1 MVKFFWS
8 RFKPFLFCF
17 VGFQVLSLCGKFVQ
31 SWEGVSLS
39 PLNMAATLGV
49 LALTSVIAFLYMML
63 PYLFYL
69 LFLPARK
76 VNSKLDKIVT
86 SVIFFIFVYA
96 NLFGV
101 VAEQIF
107 WDEFNSAFNFIAVDY
122 LVYTHEVIENIYQ
135 SYPVNALLLA
145 ILIVSLIIFKLSY
158 RFLFS
163 DESDVAFS
171 KRLVGVC
178 CYVLVLVLSYYSVDM
193 TKLEWSSNRFNN
205 EAGKQGTFSLFSAF
219 LKNELDYKTFYP
231 VRDEKANLELLKKKF
246 QAKNVTFLNPDEN
259 IVRKISADKPEI
271 KANVVIVLM
280 ESLSAKYLEM
290 KEPAPD
296 GTLVKLTPNLDKL
309 ATQGLYL
316 SNVYATG
323 TRSVRGIEA
332 LTLAVP
338 PLPGMSIVR
347 RDNNENLRSVG
358 SIFAEK
364 GYENKWLYGGFGYF
378 DNMNYFFA
386 NNGFEVV
393 DRGTWDKGEVSF
405 ANAWGACDDDTYKK
419 LIKEA
424 DESYAKGKPFLSV
437 MLSISNHRPYTYP
450 DENLPLKSGQHKRRG
465 AVLYADYAIGQ
476 FIEEA
481 KTKPWFDNTVF
492 VFVADHTAGAAGK
505 EEINLEGHRIPAII
519 YAPKLIK
526 PQKIDTAVS
535 QMDILPTLLG
545 ILNFDY
551 VSSFW
556 GQDILK
562 PNYESRF
569 FVSNYQ
575 KVGYVKNGTDVIL
588 KPLKDFSFEGKEIS
602 KEEQDKLMA
611 EGIAFYQQADE
622 WETYLP
628 LVPEKAQ

>member
-1 MVKFFWS
+1 M
-8 RFKPFLFCF
+8 
-17 VGFQVLSLCGKFVQ
+17 
-31 SWEGVSLS
+31 
-39 PLNMAATLGV
+39 
-49 LALTSVIAFLYMML
+49 
-63 PYLFYL
+63 
-69 LFLPARK
+69 
-76 VNSKLDKIVT
+76 
-86 SVIFFIFVYA
+86 
-96 NLFGV
+96 
-101 VAEQIF
+101 
-107 WDEFNSAFNFIAVDY
+107 
-122 LVYTHEVIENIYQ
+122 
-135 SYPVNALLLA
+135 
-145 ILIVSLIIFKLSY
+145 
-158 RFLFS
+158 
-163 DESDVAFS
+163 
-171 KRLVGVC
+171 
-178 CYVLVLVLSYYSVDM
+178 
-193 TKLEWSSNRFNN
+193 
-205 EAGKQGTFSLFSAF
+205 
-219 LKNELDYKTFYP
+219 
-231 VRDEKANLELLKKKF
+231 
-246 QAKNVTFLNPDEN
+246 
-259 IVRKISADKPEI
+259 RKISADKTEI

-323 TRSVRGIEA
+323 TRSVRGIES

-405 ANAWGACDDDTYKK
+405 ANAWGACDGDTYKK

>member
-1 MVKFFWS
+1 MVKFFWA

-17 VGFQVLSLCGKFVQ
+17 LGFQVLSLSGKFFQ

-69 LFLPARK
+69 LFLPAKK
-76 VNSKLDKIVT
+76 VNSKTDKVVT
-86 SVIFFIFVYA
+86 SIIFFIFVYA

-145 ILIVSLIIFKLSY
+145 ILIVSLVIFKISY
-158 RFLFS
+158 KFLFPCK
-163 DESDVAFS
+163 SDVSFGRRFVA
-171 KRLVGVC
+171 VC
-178 CYVLVLVLSYYSVDM
+178 CYILGLVLSYYSIDM

-231 VRDEKANLELLKKKF
+231 VRDEKENLELLKKKF

-296 GTLVKLTPNLDKL
+296 GTMVKLTPNLDKL

-332 LTLAVP
+332 LSLAVP

-405 ANAWGACDDDTYKK
+405 ANAWGACDGDTYKK

-450 DENLPLKSGQHKRRG
+450 DESLPLKSGKHKRRG

-526 PQKIDTAVS
+526 PQKIDMAVS

-602 KEEQDKLMA
+602 KEEQDKLLE
-611 EGIAFYQQADE
+611 EGIAFYQQADK

-628 LVPEKAQ
+628 LKSEKAQ